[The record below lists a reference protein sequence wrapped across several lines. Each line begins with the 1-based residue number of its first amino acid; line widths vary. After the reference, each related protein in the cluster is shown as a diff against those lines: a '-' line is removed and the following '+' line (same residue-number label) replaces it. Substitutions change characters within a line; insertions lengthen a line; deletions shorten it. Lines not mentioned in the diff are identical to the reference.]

1 MSYFSPPQIFFK
13 GKFCAN
19 VATGNNAGTIHVYQ
33 DPKKE
38 PDVIDADHRQHDRGR
53 GLSVEHDR
61 KAVGR
66 RVFDMVQ
73 VQIAPNIQH
82 LTDDQIRKWMYQ
94 GRGDRGP
101 NFNYKKGGNNCG
113 FEDVEIVGVDVGN
126 GIETNDLTSQRV
138 SFERGS
144 MVDLNPLGGNI
155 ATQIFGD
162 KLIVGDAGAGQMT
175 GTLERSYSRW
185 VWWNRLTKGCDNP
198 TTNPADDGGGGD
210 HKGSAVFQSMIPK
223 SSISFSGAR
232 TGVLAQFE
240 KALDLE
246 DFLGLSI
253 RYCLYQASIEFQGA
267 DMTSKMTVTGVI
279 GLQPKEQASTEPPG
293 RYLISPQH
301 SPTGDNNNNGLL
313 GTLFVDVNAAQ
324 NRVSLDLI
332 TAIPEDEDDGQKKD
346 CGELSLILNDGH
358 QQWTLAK
365 LVHSNVSGGNM
376 DADSNG
382 SGPSL
387 LSYGKD
393 QYDATSGLVSAAMPE
408 NLQTDSK
415 FQSALAG
422 NGVLQLV
429 NTEQK
434 ELLVEVP
441 LVVQCDDRCVYMQE
455 NETDVTIRFRLLD
468 RGTPKPNTVVALNQF
483 LANDFGQGY
492 PCDDVDPAIPDEQYV
507 SMPSEVE
514 TDADGVGTFTISG
527 KIAGACVICF
537 NPHGECWP
545 NNAQSNRFDRLYSF
559 YTNIRI
565 LPKDDYSRLTVEELK
580 ADDSFETII
589 YPEVLRYYYLLYP
602 VMDNHLKLCDKSAIL
617 NNIEDFAE
625 AMALDA
631 EYPHE
636 FHEEWEKACY
646 MPRTREMSEG
656 KRQLL
661 KRWCDANPNNKP

>member
-13 GKFCAN
+13 GKFSAN

-33 DPKKE
+33 DGKKE
-38 PDVIDADHRQHDRGR
+38 PDAID
-53 GLSVEHDR
+53 
-61 KAVGR
+61 
-66 RVFDMVQ
+66 VFDMVKAQ
-73 VQIAPNIQH
+73 MVPNIQH
-82 LTDDQIRKWMYQ
+82 LTDDQIRKLMYQ

-101 NFNYKKGGNNCG
+101 NFNYRKGGNVCG
-113 FEDVEIVGVDVGN
+113 FKDVEIVGVDVGN
-126 GIETNDLTSQRV
+126 GIETNDLTCV
-138 SFERGS
+138 EFKGS

-162 KLIVGDAGAGQMT
+162 KLIVRDAGAGQMT

-185 VWWNRLTKGCDNP
+185 VWWDRLTKGCDNP
-198 TTNPADDGGGGD
+198 TTNPAHDGGGGD

-223 SSISFSGAR
+223 SSISYSGAR

-240 KALDLE
+240 KALDSE
-246 DFLGLSI
+246 DFLGLSV
-253 RYCLYQASIEFQGA
+253 RYCLYQAIIEFQGKN
-267 DMTSKMTVTGVI
+267 MTSMMTVAGVI
-279 GLQPKEQASTEPPG
+279 GLQSKEMASTEPPG
-293 RYLISPQH
+293 RYLISPRYATAG
-301 SPTGDNNNNGLL
+301 PNKDLL

-365 LVHSNVSGGNM
+365 LVHSNVSDGNM

-492 PCDDVDPAIPDEQYV
+492 PCDDVDPAIPDKQYV

-661 KRWCDANPNNKP
+661 KRWCDANSNNKP